1 MSGSIKALPGGP
13 DLDRIIRPQLS
24 VRHSLMRRPLIYRRE
39 ARARAPLAGLPK
51 KLNPEI

>member
-1 MSGSIKALPGGP
+1 MSGSIKALPGDP

-39 ARARAPLAGLPK
+39 ARARARPLPGCRK
-51 KLNPEI
+51 S